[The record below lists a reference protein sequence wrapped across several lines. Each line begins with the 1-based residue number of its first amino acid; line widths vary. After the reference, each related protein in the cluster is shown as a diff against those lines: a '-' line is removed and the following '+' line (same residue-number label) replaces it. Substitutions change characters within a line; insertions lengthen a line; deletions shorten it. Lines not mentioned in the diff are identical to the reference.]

1 MWYLHCK
8 KKDGSCN
15 EQRETSQI
23 NRPTNQKITERT
35 SEENGKC
42 ISMES
47 KGGINETSDHFTV
60 CISADRL
67 CFEKSMEASK
77 WAG

>member
-47 KGGINETSDHFTV
+47 KGGINETSDHFTAEV
-60 CISADRL
+60 NNKIVPEGLRVTEL
-67 CFEKSMEASK
+67 WK
-77 WAG
+77 